1 MSDKPQDRETG
12 IEPARLGL
20 GPASG
25 HHEAAYHDQYGGR
38 LFLVVDSVPEMQRAL
53 AMTLASFGAD
63 KVEYA
68 SRASDALSK
77 MARYEFDVVLCDYD
91 LGNGYDGLYLFEE
104 VKERNLIKQSCVF
117 MIVTGERRAQRV
129 ISAAELAPDDY
140 LLKPFTGEVLAQR
153 LNKAMRKRAAFRPID
168 EAILRNEYLVAI
180 ETCSRKIAERGE
192 FTLDFMKLKGSLS
205 LKIGDYDTA
214 RSLYMDVL
222 RIKNVPWAKL
232 GLAKALTGLKEHGE
246 AKMLFEE
253 VLHDNDRIM
262 EAYDWLARLYRE
274 EHDFDQAQ
282 KTLKHAT
289 DLSPVVIRRQK
300 QLAEVALMNN
310 DLPTAEAASIETLEI
325 AKYTWHRS
333 PTHYAML
340 ARVQLAQ
347 GETGNAGRT
356 LGRLRRDYRYNPVGE
371 WMADVVDSQ
380 LQTHSGNT
388 GRAEQL
394 LKQAEERFGQLAED
408 LDPDAQMEF
417 ARACYEQHKTQLGDQ
432 VMRDLVRN
440 HHDDEALLSKLDD
453 VFDQVGRGEAGRQLI
468 ADNVQNVV
476 DLNNMAVKEAQSG
489 AFDAAIERFA
499 KAHEELPNN
508 IQIMLNLV
516 NATMAYVHR
525 NGWHES
531 YMRRASEMLMKVRTV
546 APTNNKFQKMMQS
559 WRLLT
564 EKLGKPHWGL

>member
-1 MSDKPQDRETG
+1 LPNKGKTASNMSET
-12 IEPARLGL
+12 
-20 GPASG
+20 PASPLLPR
-25 HHEAAYHDQYGGR
+25 GGSETRSESGYADPYSRR

-53 AMTLASFGAD
+53 SMTLASFGAE

-68 SRASDALSK
+68 SKASDALAK
-77 MARYEFDVVLCDYD
+77 MGRYEFDVVLCDYD

-153 LNKAMRKRAAFRPID
+153 LGKAMRKREAFRAID
-168 EAILRNEYLVAI
+168 EAILRNEYLTAI
-180 ETCSRKIAERGE
+180 EICSRKIAERGE

-205 LKIGDYDTA
+205 LKIGDFDTA

-232 GLAKALTGLKEHGE
+232 GLAKALTGLKAHDE
-246 AKMLFEE
+246 ARMLFIE
-253 VLHDNDRIM
+253 VLEDNDQIM

-274 EHDFDQAQ
+274 NHDLGQAQ
-282 KTLKHAT
+282 LTLQKAT

-310 DLPTAEAASIETLEI
+310 DLVTAEAASRETLEI
-325 AKYTWHRS
+325 AKYTWHRN
-333 PTHYAML
+333 PTQYAML

-356 LGRLRRDYRYNPVGE
+356 LARLRRDYRSNPNGD
-371 WMADVVDSQ
+371 WMADVVDPA
-380 LQTHSGNT
+380 
-388 GRAEQL
+388 RAEQL
-394 LKQAEERFGQLAED
+394 LRQASETHKQMQGQLSPE
-408 LDPDAQMEF
+408 AQMEF
-417 ARACYEQHKTQLGDQ
+417 ARACYAQHKTEQGDA
-432 VMRDLVRN
+432 VMRELVRN
-440 HHDDEALLSKLDD
+440 HHDDGEMLSALGD
-453 VFDQVGRGEAGRQLI
+453 VFEQVGRGEIGSQLI
-468 ADNVQNVV
+468 ADNVQSVV
-476 DLNNMAVKEAQSG
+476 DLNNLAVKEAHSG

-499 KAHEELPNN
+499 KAHAEMPNN

-531 YMRRASEMLMKVRTV
+531 YMRRASELLIRVREI
-546 APTNNKFQKMMQS
+546 APANNKFQKQMQS

>member
-1 MSDKPQDRETG
+1 MSEKTQSAT
-12 IEPARLGL
+12 ASVLGV
-20 GPASG
+20 SNEG
-25 HHEAAYHDQYGGR
+25 HHEQDYRDPYSSR
-38 LFLVVDSVPEMQRAL
+38 LFLIVDSVPEMQRAL
-53 AMTLASFGAD
+53 AMTLSSFGAER
-63 KVEYA
+63 VEYA
-68 SRASDALSK
+68 SKASDALAK
-77 MARYEFDVVLCDYD
+77 MGRYEFDVVLCDYD

-117 MIVTGERRAQRV
+117 MIVTGERRSQRV

-140 LLKPFTGEVLAQR
+140 LLKPFTGDVLANR
-153 LNKAMRKRAAFRPID
+153 LGKAMRKREAFRPID
-168 EAILRNEYLVAI
+168 EAIMRNEYLVAI

-205 LKIGDYDTA
+205 LKIGDFDTA

-232 GLAKALTGLKEHGE
+232 GLAKALTGLKAHDE
-246 AKMLFEE
+246 ARLLFLE
-253 VLHDNDRIM
+253 VLEDNDRIM

-274 EHDFDQAQ
+274 SHDLEQAQ
-282 KTLKHAT
+282 LTLKKAT
-289 DLSPVVIRRQK
+289 SLSPVVIRRQK

-310 DLPTAEAASIETLEI
+310 DLVTAEAASTETLEI

-347 GETGNAGRT
+347 GETGNASRT
-356 LGRLRRDYRYNPVGE
+356 LGRLRRDFRYNQTGE

-380 LQTHSGNT
+380 IQIHSGNP

-394 LKQAEERFGQLAED
+394 LKHASERFEQIGESLSPE
-408 LDPDAQMEF
+408 AQMEF
-417 ARACYEQHKTQLGDQ
+417 ARACYSQHKTQMGDA
-432 VMRDLVRN
+432 VMRELVRN
-440 HHDDEALLSKLDD
+440 HHDDEELLGSLDD
-453 VFDQVGRGEAGRQLI
+453 LFDQVGRGEIGRKLI
-468 ADNVQNVV
+468 TENVQSVV
-476 DLNNMAVKEAQSG
+476 DLNNVAVKEAHSG
-489 AFDAAIERFA
+489 AFDAAIDRFA
-499 KAHEELPNN
+499 KAHAEMPNN

-516 NATMAYVHR
+516 SATMAYVHR

-531 YMRRASEMLMKVRTV
+531 YMRRASEMLMRVREI
-546 APTNNKFQKMMQS
+546 APANNKFQKQMQS

>member
-1 MSDKPQDRETG
+1 MSEKPQTTASA
-12 IEPARLGL
+12 ILG
-20 GPASG
+20 GAAEG
-25 HHEAAYHDQYGGR
+25 HHEEDYKDPYSKR

-53 AMTLASFGAD
+53 AMTLSSFGAE

-68 SRASDALSK
+68 SRASDALAK
-77 MARYEFDVVLCDYD
+77 MGRYEFDVVLCDYD

-117 MIVTGERRAQRV
+117 MIVTGERRSQRV

-140 LLKPFTGEVLAQR
+140 LLKPFTGDVLAQR
-153 LNKAMRKRAAFRPID
+153 LGKAMRKREAFRPID
-168 EAILRNEYLVAI
+168 EAIMCNEYLVAI

-205 LKIGDYDTA
+205 LKIGDFDTA

-232 GLAKALTGLKEHGE
+232 GLAKALTGLKAHDE
-246 AKMLFEE
+246 AKLLFQE
-253 VLHDNDRIM
+253 VLADNDRIM
-262 EAYDWLARLYRE
+262 EAYDWLARLHRE
-274 EHDFDQAQ
+274 NHDLEQAQ
-282 KTLKHAT
+282 ITLKKAT

-310 DLPTAEAASIETLEI
+310 DLATAEAASTETLEI

-347 GETGNAGRT
+347 GETGNASRT
-356 LGRLRRDYRYNPVGE
+356 LGRLRRDFRYNQTGE

-380 LQTHSGNT
+380 IQTHSGNP
-388 GRAEQL
+388 GKAEQL
-394 LKQAEERFGQLAED
+394 LKQAGERYEQLASD
-408 LDPDAQMEF
+408 LNPEAQMEF
-417 ARACYEQHKTQLGDQ
+417 ARACYTQHKTQMGDA
-432 VMRDLVRN
+432 VMRELVRN
-440 HHDDEALLSKLDD
+440 HHDDEQMLGALGDL
-453 VFDQVGRGEAGRQLI
+453 FEQVGRGEIGRQLI
-468 ADNVQNVV
+468 TENVQSVV
-476 DLNNMAVKEAQSG
+476 DLNNLAVKEAHTG

-499 KAHEELPNN
+499 KAHAEMPNN

-531 YMRRASEMLMKVRTV
+531 YMRRASEMLMRVREV
-546 APTNNKFQKMMQS
+546 APANNKFQKQMQS